1 MDNYST
7 NGIGAQLAEFETP
20 FADITFAGEEPQNE
34 NFKNF
39 DIPMYQEIGSPFAQT
54 FETPSASMNQTPFA
68 QDYVSFLGELHDS
81 EFGNVL
87 DELAAEL
94 EDTWSSKISNEVAMG
109 ERFIPFATQQAN
121 EYFAPL
127 INATETMIDNVSEHF
142 SGNNLAD
149 HSEAEIERFFSEMEY
164 NDSRF
169 SPVQEQLFGSI
180 WNKVKSVVKK
190 GVDLAK
196 KGISVV
202 GKLLPLNIILE
213 KLKGLVRPLLDKVL
227 KFAIGKLP
235 KNLQSHAQ
243 TLAKKFLNLETSA
256 EAASEENEID
266 ANGNLEAI
274 QTELDNHIANLVFSG
289 NETEAEDLV
298 MNYETSSDSL
308 QRETDYETG
317 GFNLPSLDAGRQQ
330 FIDDL
335 KNLKEGESPM
345 PAIERF
351 LPVAIMALSPVIK
364 MALSIIGRQ
373 KVINFLAGLLAK
385 LVGKYVPEN
394 VAKPLAASIIDVGMS
409 AIGFETY
416 EMNKADV
423 AYEAIANTIQETVQ
437 NLGEL
442 NEAILNDNEALTGE
456 LLEAFETAAAN
467 NFPSQ
472 YIKEE
477 VRKSTQHGLW
487 VLKPRNGPRHY
498 YKKYTHVFNTTIT
511 PQIAQTLKTF
521 KGAPLSNF
529 LRDKLGLDPTKPIQA
544 RVHLYQAINGTRLS
558 QVNRYEKV
566 PGLGASQ
573 PHGSVQF
580 HPLTVEA
587 ASLLCKE
594 PGLGKNFSARFTSKR
609 HRTAIGQ
616 RFYYLEINGA
626 RLRVTHTGDNR
637 RSQPGVTGAIAV
649 TPSMT
654 KVAGT
659 SDVQAIINF
668 VRSEIK
674 FNYYF
679 SEEEAKAVVEKLNKN
694 DFLGAVMGI
703 RQSVKNVL
711 NDMLKTNV
719 GNKVKIIHEAIPE
732 MFLEN
737 YTDQQEQLS
746 FGDVTKAIGNISLNT
761 GKELITKLVEKLI
774 NKLSQ
779 LANDAI
785 ANHFKS
791 RAAEFKQA
799 QAGPEDGVTVQIV
812 WTNIQGMSTIKA
824 VINAIRGNLSIPN
837 LADLSLPNIPTPEV
851 IISAGK
857 KFE

>member
-1 MDNYST
+1 M
-7 NGIGAQLAEFETP
+7 NGISAELSQYETP
-20 FADITFAGEEPQNE
+20 FADIPFAKREMENE
-34 NFKNF
+34 DFENY
-39 DIPMYQEIGSPFAQT
+39 DMQLYQELESPFAQT
-54 FETPSASMNQTPFA
+54 FEMPSASMNQSPLA
-68 QDYVSFLGELHDS
+68 QEYVGLLGELHDS
-81 EFGNVL
+81 EFSNVL

-109 ERFIPFATQQAN
+109 DRFIPFATQHAN
-121 EYFAPL
+121 EYFTPL
-127 INATETMIDNVSEHF
+127 INASETMIDRVSEHF
-142 SGNNLAD
+142 SGNNLGD
-149 HSEAEIERFFSEMEY
+149 HSEAEIERFFSEFQFE
-164 NDSRF
+164 DSRF
-169 SPVQEQLFGSI
+169 SPVQEQFFGSI

-196 KGISVV
+196 KGISIV
-202 GKLLPLNIILE
+202 GKFLPLNIILG
-213 KLKGLVRPLLDKVL
+213 KLKGLIRPLLDKVL

-235 KNLQSHAQ
+235 KNLRPFAE
-243 TLAKKFLNLETSA
+243 TLSKKFLNLELSG

-266 ANGNLEAI
+266 ANGNLEAV
-274 QTELDNHIANLVFSG
+274 QTEFDNHIANLVFSG

-308 QRETDYETG
+308 QRETNYETG
-317 GFNLPSLDAGRQQ
+317 GITIPSLEMGRQQ

-335 KNLKEGESPM
+335 KNLKEGESPA

-351 LPVAIMALSPVIK
+351 LPVAIMALKPVIK
-364 MALSIIGRQ
+364 VAMSLIGRQ
-373 KVINFLAGLLAK
+373 KIINFLAGLLAK

-394 VAKPLAASIIDVGMS
+394 VAMPLAASIIDIGMS

-416 EMNKADV
+416 EVNRPDV

-442 NEAILNDNEALTGE
+442 NEAMLADNEALTGE

-477 VRKSTQHGLW
+477 ARISSQHGLW
-487 VLKPRNGPRHY
+487 VLKPRNGPRPY
-498 YKKYTHVFNTTIT
+498 YKKYTHIFTATIT
-511 PQIAQTLKTF
+511 PQIAQRLTTF

-529 LRDKLGLDPTKPIQA
+529 LRDKLGLDPNKPIQA

-566 PGLGASQ
+566 PGLGSSQ

-594 PGLGKNFSARFTSKR
+594 PGLGKNFSSRFTSKR

-616 RFYYLEINGA
+616 RFFYLEINGA
-626 RLRVTHTGDNR
+626 RLSVIHTVDHHSAKPNA
-637 RSQPGVTGAIAV
+637 TGSAAGN
-649 TPSMT
+649 PSRAQ
-654 KVAGT
+654 VAST
-659 SDVQAIINF
+659 SDVQAVVNF
-668 VRSEIK
+668 VKSEIR

-679 SEEEAKAVVEKLNKN
+679 SEEEAKAVVEKLNRN
-694 DFLGAVMGI
+694 DFLGAAMNI

-711 NDMLKTNV
+711 NDMLQNNV
-719 GNKVKIIHEAIPE
+719 SNKVKIIHEAIPE

-737 YTDQQEQLS
+737 YSDQQEQFS
-746 FGDVTKAIGNISLNT
+746 FSDVGKAIGGISLNA
-761 GKELITKLVEKLI
+761 GKELLKNLIEKLI
-774 NKLSQ
+774 DKLSS

-785 ANHFKS
+785 ANHFKV

-799 QAGPEDGVTVQIV
+799 QAEQQDGVTVQII
-812 WTNIQGMSTIKA
+812 WRNIQGMASIKA

-837 LADLSLPNIPTPEV
+837 LGDLALPNIPTPEV
-851 IISAGK
+851 KISAGK

>member
-7 NGIGAQLAEFETP
+7 NGIGAQLAEYETP
-20 FADITFAGEEPQNE
+20 FADETFAKEEPQNE
-34 NFKNF
+34 NFTNF
-39 DIPMYQEIGSPFAQT
+39 DMPVYQELESPFAQT
-54 FETPSASMNQTPFA
+54 FETPSDSTNKTPYA

-81 EFGNVL
+81 EFENVL

-94 EDTWSSKISNEVAMG
+94 EDTWNSKISNEVAMG

-121 EYFAPL
+121 EYFGPL
-127 INATETMIDNVSEHF
+127 INATEGMIDRVSEHF

-149 HSEAEIERFFSEMEY
+149 HSEAEVERFFSEMEY

-202 GKLLPLNIILE
+202 GKLLPLNIILK
-213 KLKGLVRPLLDKVL
+213 KLKGLIRPLLDKVL

-235 KNLQSHAQ
+235 KNLQPYAQ
-243 TLAKKFLNLETSA
+243 TLAKKFLNLETST
-256 EAASEENEID
+256 ETESEENEID

-289 NETEAEDLV
+289 NETEAEDFV

-317 GFNLPSLDAGRQQ
+317 GLNLPSLDAGRQQ

-335 KNLKEGESPM
+335 KNLKEGESPA

-351 LPVAIMALSPVIK
+351 LPVAIMALRPIIK
-364 MALSIIGRQ
+364 MALSIVGRQ

-394 VAKPLAASIIDVGMS
+394 AAKPLAASIIDIGMS

-416 EMNKADV
+416 EVNKADV

-442 NEAILNDNEALTGE
+442 NEAMLNDNEALTGE

-477 VRKSTQHGLW
+477 ARKSTQHGLW

-566 PGLGASQ
+566 PGLGVSQ
-573 PHGSVQF
+573 PHGNVQF

-594 PGLGKNFSARFTSKR
+594 PGLGKHFSAKFTSKR

-626 RLRVTHTGDNR
+626 RLRLTHTVSNR
-637 RSQPGVTGAIAV
+637 HSQPGVTSAIAGN
-649 TPSMT
+649 PSMT

-694 DFLGAVMGI
+694 DFLGAAMGI

-711 NDMLKTNV
+711 NDMLKNNV
-719 GNKVKIIHEAIPE
+719 GNKVKIIHEAMPE

-737 YTDQQEQLS
+737 YTDQQEQFS
-746 FGDVTKAIGNISLNT
+746 FGNVTKAIGNISLNT
-761 GKELITKLVEKLI
+761 GKELLTKLVEKLI
-774 NKLSQ
+774 NKLSV

-785 ANHFKS
+785 ANYFKS

-799 QAGPEDGVTVQIV
+799 QAEPQDGVTVQII
-812 WTNIQGMSTIKA
+812 WMNIQGMASVKA

-851 IISAGK
+851 KISAGK